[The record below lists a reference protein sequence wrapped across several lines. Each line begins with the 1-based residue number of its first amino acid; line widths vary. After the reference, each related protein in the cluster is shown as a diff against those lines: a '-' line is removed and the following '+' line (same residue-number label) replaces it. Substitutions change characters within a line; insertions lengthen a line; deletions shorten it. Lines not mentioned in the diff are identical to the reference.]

1 LGRAGHSVGLG
12 PLVGRAA
19 DLQRIEALLREHR
32 LTTIWGPPGIGKT
45 RLALEVAERAPDAVW
60 VSLSDCGSSIGF
72 VTAVTAALGGPV
84 EPAPSEQAIG
94 ERAKSLLAAEPRLL
108 ILDNLEQVAAAA
120 AETIAGFL
128 TAAPELRVLVTS
140 RERLR
145 LRAEAGHE
153 LGPLRLEANDDAP
166 SHALELFVERLRR
179 TAPSTALSDDDTARA
194 RQIVASLEGVPLS
207 IELAAAQ
214 VEILGI
220 GGVLER
226 LSDHLSVL
234 RGRVRDVD
242 ARQRSLRA
250 TLDWSWELLSD
261 TERRALAEASV
272 FAGGFF
278 LDAAEAVLTGKGT
291 QDAIEALRD
300 RSMLRR
306 HEVGGRARFSLFESV
321 RQYAAAR
328 GGDPGVLDRHAAYF
342 ATEAGRLRG
351 DLEAGGDRAAA
362 ARARIGTEAA
372 NLRAAAAHLQ
382 RGTPLDATTAAQLVE
397 TTLALDPMSSAAG
410 AGDYLALLEAAME
423 SAAVAKL
430 PAGLRARAR
439 LSRGRILNLR
449 GERERAVTDLETA
462 HDIADSAGD
471 TTAQCAALAELGL
484 VHHQV
489 RDLEAAERCYEEV
502 IATARSNG
510 DRRAE
515 ARALGNLG
523 AVHHDSR
530 RFERARE
537 RYRMAIEM
545 LRQLGESRLEGI
557 FQNNLGLLSHEAGEY
572 ADAKEQFGRA
582 LRLLLDVG
590 DLRYEA
596 ITLGNVGMLHHELRE
611 LDAARAA
618 HEASAAGLART
629 PDVHSRAL
637 AQARL
642 GAVLAELGRLDE
654 AERAFD
660 AAETLAARIDEP
672 ITKTTLEVLRAFVDL
687 ALARQRVADERPATA
702 AAARAR
708 RRMELAHDGASGRS
722 AAEVSD
728 DVRTA
733 LRILGRG
740 LRELP
745 AKGGATHGGP
755 QLRIGPGAG
764 AYRPPGGQWHDL
776 SRHHAMRRILLRLIE
791 QHAVAS
797 GRGVSVAAL
806 QCAAWP
812 GERMQTSAGANRVY
826 VAIANLRKRGLQPY
840 LQRGDEGYFLDPE
853 VEVVHG
859 EELDE

>member
-1 LGRAGHSVGLG
+1 
-12 PLVGRAA
+12 
-19 DLQRIEALLREHR
+19 
-32 LTTIWGPPGIGKT
+32 
-45 RLALEVAERAPDAVW
+45 
-60 VSLSDCGSSIGF
+60 
-72 VTAVTAALGGPV
+72 
-84 EPAPSEQAIG
+84 
-94 ERAKSLLAAEPRLL
+94 
-108 ILDNLEQVAAAA
+108 
-120 AETIAGFL
+120 
-128 TAAPELRVLVTS
+128 
-140 RERLR
+140 
-145 LRAEAGHE
+145 
-153 LGPLRLEANDDAP
+153 
-166 SHALELFVERLRR
+166 
-179 TAPSTALSDDDTARA
+179 
-194 RQIVASLEGVPLS
+194 
-207 IELAAAQ
+207 
-214 VEILGI
+214 
-220 GGVLER
+220 
-226 LSDHLSVL
+226 L
-234 RGRVRDVD
+234 RGRLRDVD
-242 ARQRSLRA
+242 ARQRSLSA

-278 LDAAEAVLTGKGT
+278 LEAAEAVLTGADT
-291 QDAIEALRD
+291 EDAIGALRD

-306 HEVGGRARFSLFESV
+306 HEVGGKARFSLFESV

-328 GGDPGVLDRHAAYF
+328 GDSPGVADRHAAYF
-342 ATEAGRLRG
+342 ATEAGRLCA
-351 DLEAGGDRAAA
+351 DLEAGGDRDEA

-372 NLRAAAAHLQ
+372 NLRAAAAHLG
-382 RGTPLDATTAAQLVE
+382 RGSPLDATTAAQLLE

-410 AGDYLALLEAAME
+410 AGDYLVLLEAAME
-423 SAAVAKL
+423 STAGAKL
-430 PAGLRARAR
+430 PARLRARAR

-449 GERERAVTDLETA
+449 GERGRAVTDLQTA
-462 HDIADSAGD
+462 HDIAESAGD
-471 TTAQCAALAELGL
+471 AAAQCAALAELGL

-489 RDLEAAERCYEEV
+489 RDLEAAERCYEEA
-502 IATARSNG
+502 IATARGAG

-545 LRQLGESRLEGI
+545 LRQVGESRLEGI

-582 LRLLLDVG
+582 LRLLSNAG

-611 LDAARAA
+611 LDAARDA

-629 PDVHSRAL
+629 SDVHSRAL
-637 AQARL
+637 AEARL
-642 GAVLAELGRLDE
+642 AAVLAELGRLDE

-660 AAETLAARIDEP
+660 AAETLAARMEEP

-687 ALARQRVADERPATA
+687 ALARQAVADESPATG

-708 RRMELAHDGASGRS
+708 RRMELAHARDGVTGRS

-740 LRELP
+740 LHELP
-745 AKGGATHGGP
+745 AKGATRGGP

-764 AYRPPGGQWHDL
+764 AYRPPGGRWHDL

-806 QCAAWP
+806 QRAAWP
-812 GERMQTSAGANRVY
+812 GERMKTSAGANRVY
-826 VAIANLRKRGLQPY
+826 VAIANLRKRGLEPY

-853 VEVVHG
+853 VAIMHG
-859 EELDE
+859 EEVEE